1 MKTIIIKN
9 VGKAKEILKVEHISL
24 NQEVHVSHDDYANFL
39 LENYKDVFALKHLDK
54 ESKKPDKNKM
64 LTKDKVKK
72 IKTK

>member
-1 MKTIIIKN
+1 MKTLIVKN
-9 VGKAKEILKVEHISL
+9 VRKAREILKVEHINL
-24 NQEVHVSHDDYANFL
+24 NQEIFVSNNDYANAL
-39 LENYKDVFALKHLDK
+39 LENYKDVFVLKKTDK